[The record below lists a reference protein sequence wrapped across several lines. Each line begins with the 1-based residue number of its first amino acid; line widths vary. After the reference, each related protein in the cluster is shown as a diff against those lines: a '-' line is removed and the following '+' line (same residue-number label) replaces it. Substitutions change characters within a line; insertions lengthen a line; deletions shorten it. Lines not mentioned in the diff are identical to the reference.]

1 MAVRDDGPAAGIARD
16 GVNWEAIER
25 SPEFRELVAKRR
37 RFVAPA
43 TVFFLSCYAGFI
55 LLAGYAPEFMGKS
68 LYEGFTVGY
77 GLALTQFVMTWALTW
92 AYLRYADRVLDPL
105 RDSVTALARQTP
117 TGRFDR
123 RPADAPAHR
132 EEVTR

>member
-1 MAVRDDGPAAGIARD
+1 MAMSAEGPATGAARD
-16 GVNWEAIER
+16 GIEWEAIER
-25 SPEFRELVAKRR
+25 SAEFRELVAKRR
-37 RFVAPA
+37 RFVVPA
-43 TVFFLSCYAGFI
+43 TAFFLTCYSGFI
-55 LLAGYAPEFMGKS
+55 LLADYAPEFMGKS
-68 LYEGFTVGY
+68 VYEGFTVGY
-77 GLALTQFVMTWALTW
+77 ALALGQFVMTWALTW

-105 RDSVTALARQTP
+105 REQVTARARQRP